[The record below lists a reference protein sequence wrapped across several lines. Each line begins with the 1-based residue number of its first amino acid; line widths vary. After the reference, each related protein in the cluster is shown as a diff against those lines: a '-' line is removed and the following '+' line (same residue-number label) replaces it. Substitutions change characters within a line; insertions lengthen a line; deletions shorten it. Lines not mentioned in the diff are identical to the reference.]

1 MRRIWNVL
9 QLVNMTAG
17 PERLPELT
25 YLFGSIARLWVN
37 PSTLDKLAAMGNAWT
52 QTSCSRSF
60 GPSFPERTFPRLIEV
75 SPVDWV
81 DCFTH

>member
-1 MRRIWNVL
+1 MHCWVPKKPFSLVATRCGQRMRRIWNAL

-25 YLFGSIARLWVN
+25 YLFGSIKDCAARFWVN

-52 QTSCSRSF
+52 
-60 GPSFPERTFPRLIEV
+60 
-75 SPVDWV
+75 
-81 DCFTH
+81 